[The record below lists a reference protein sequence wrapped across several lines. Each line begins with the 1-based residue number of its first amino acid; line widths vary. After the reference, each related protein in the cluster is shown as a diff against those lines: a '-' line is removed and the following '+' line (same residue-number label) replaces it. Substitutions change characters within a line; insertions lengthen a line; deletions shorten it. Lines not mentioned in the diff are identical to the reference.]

1 MWLFLDEEIKCK
13 KLNILSWWFSFLT
26 VIEGS
31 KCLKFSSS
39 FQFLMDFTAVNY
51 KPLVSTVVLC
61 IISCYKANSL
71 EWWEAWQ
78 RSKYTGALDNHLL
91 EVQGKMPCATC
102 GTEQCWTQVHG
113 GGQVAE
119 GQLSMGGPSCAEGR
133 CAQQQCVLAAKLTKH
148 SLPVSSTLVLM
159 WPYLEHSLQ
168 LWAPQH

>member
-1 MWLFLDEEIKCK
+1 MWGRVEKNSNYLTKSSRRVMWLFLDEEIKCK

-31 KCLKFSSS
+31 KCLKFSRS

-91 EVQGKMPCATC
+91 EVQGKMPH
-102 GTEQCWTQVHG
+102 V
-113 GGQVAE
+113 GQSSAGLRYMVGDRWLKGSSAW
-119 GQLSMGGPSCAEGR
+119 GDPVVPRAGVLSS
-133 CAQQQCVLAAKLTKH
+133 
-148 SLPVSSTLVLM
+148 SVS
-159 WPYLEHSLQ
+159 WQPN
-168 LWAPQH
+168 